1 MSLAYIGLG
10 ANLGDRAV
18 TLAAA
23 ISRLGILGEVLAVSS
38 LYETAPVGYLDQP
51 PFLNAVAAVETS
63 LTPAQMVQWLLAIEQ
78 TFGRKRTFRNAPRTL
93 DLDLLLLG
101 DAIQDTDAVKVP
113 HPRLVERAFVLV
125 PLAEIAPQLRHPV
138 LGESMRDL
146 LSSLPD
152 QAGISQVAAPGWH
165 VTPSGSAGMPPGR

>member
-101 DAIQDTDAVKVP
+101 DAIQDTDTVQVP

-125 PLAEIAPQLRHPV
+125 PLAEIAPELRHPV
-138 LGESMRDL
+138 LGESMREL
-146 LSSLPD
+146 LSRLPNRV
-152 QAGISQVAAPGWH
+152 GISQVAAPGWH
-165 VTPSGSAGMPPGR
+165 ITPSSSAGMTPAR